1 MGSQMKQQLATLKN
15 FMDEFELLQKHVLKS
30 KSPKHYVEIFSFFS
44 NHLQAEQ
51 AFYWLERPK
60 KVQASR
66 ADVKP
71 RQKFLSLQKTS
82 LEEFNIHLKKFNSL
96 DFTQTSNTFEGNY
109 LYLKLPSDK
118 PNRHYCFVFKSF
130 HKEIQNNEMFRYFF
144 IQRLQGLM
152 NLVDRVD
159 AIQSLNFI
167 DDVTGLYNQR
177 YLNILLDQ
185 EIERY
190 KRLNVSFSI
199 LFIDVDHF
207 KLVNDKNGHMVGSQI
222 LKEIGVIIKK
232 SVRAMD
238 FCFRYGGDEFL
249 TILTATTT
257 EQATTV
263 ANRIC
268 KSVRETPF
276 VMNGVTVQVTLSI
289 GVACFPEHAQTKEKI
304 LQVADEAM
312 YCGKNLSRNVVYLAS

>member
-1 MGSQMKQQLATLKN
+1 MKQQDVLKH
-15 FMDEFELLQKHVLKS
+15 FMDEFEILEKFVLQS
-30 KSPKHYVEIFSFFS
+30 KSPKHYTEIFNFFANQLHS
-44 NHLQAEQ
+44 EQ
-51 AFYWLERPK
+51 VFYWLEKSK
-60 KVQASR
+60 KLLVDPSAKKS
-66 ADVKP
+66 K
-71 RQKFLSLQKTS
+71 QKFLSLHKTS
-82 LEEFNIHLKKFNSL
+82 LEEFNIYKKKFETI
-96 DFTQTSNTFEGNY
+96 DFSKAKFHIDGKNLF
-109 LYLKLPSDK
+109 LKLPSDK
-118 PNRHYCFVFKSF
+118 LNRHYCFMFKDFSADF
-130 HKEIQNNEMFRYFF
+130 ANNEILRYFF

-152 NLVDRVD
+152 NLIDKVD
-159 AIQSLNFI
+159 AIQALNFI

-190 KRLNVSFSI
+190 KRSNVSFSV

-222 LKEIGVIIKK
+222 LKEIGEIVKK
-232 SVRAMD
+232 SVRLVD

-249 TILTATTT
+249 TILTNTNA
-257 EQATTV
+257 EQATIV

-268 KSVRETPF
+268 KSVRETSF
-276 VMNGVTVQVTLSI
+276 IMNGSKVRVTLSI

-312 YCGKNLSRNVVYLAS
+312 YCGKNLSRNIVYLAG

>member
-1 MGSQMKQQLATLKN
+1 
-15 FMDEFELLQKHVLKS
+15 MDEFEILQKQVLTS
-30 KSPKHYVEIFSFFS
+30 KSPKHYAEVFSFFS

-60 KVQASR
+60 KIQKSR
-66 ADVKP
+66 TSTNM
-71 RQKFLSLQKTS
+71 RQKFLATQKTS
-82 LEEFNIHLKKFNSL
+82 LEEFNIYLKQFNSF
-96 DFTQTSNTFEGNY
+96 DFKNDVCVFEGNY

-118 PNRHYCFVFKSF
+118 PNRFYCFVFKAF
-130 HKEIQNNEMFRYFF
+130 HKEIESNEMFRHFF
-144 IQRLQGLM
+144 IQRLKGLM
-152 NLVDRVD
+152 NLIDRVE

-177 YLNILLDQ
+177 YLNILLEQ

-190 KRLNVSFSI
+190 KRSNVSFSI

-207 KLVNDKNGHMVGSQI
+207 KLVNDKNGHMVGSLI
-222 LKEIGVIIKK
+222 LKEIGVILKK
-232 SVRAMD
+232 TVRAMD

-249 TILTATTT
+249 TLLTATTT

-276 VMNGVTVQVTLSI
+276 IINGATVQVTLSI

-312 YCGKNLSRNVVYLAS
+312 YCGKNLSRNIVYLAS

>member
-1 MGSQMKQQLATLKN
+1 MKPQEAIKQFVDA
-15 FMDEFELLQKHVLKS
+15 FESLEKTIFES
-30 KSPKHYVEIFSFFS
+30 KSLKRHSEIFNFFGA
-44 NHLQAEQ
+44 HLQTEQ
-51 AFYWLERPK
+51 VFFWIQKPK
-60 KVQASR
+60 K
-66 ADVKP
+66 KP
-71 RQKFLSLQKTS
+71 KPTRSGMKPKQKFLSMHKTT
-82 LEEFNIHLKKFNSL
+82 LEEFSIYSSKFAAVDFSNSCYS
-96 DFTQTSNTFEGNY
+96 FQGNN
-109 LYLKLPSDK
+109 LFIKFPSEKPDK
-118 PNRHYCFVFKSF
+118 FYCFSI
-130 HKEIQNNEMFRYFF
+130 KEFRPDLLTNEMLSYFF
-144 IQRLQGLM
+144 FQRLHGLLQM
-152 NLVDRVD
+152 IDRLD

-177 YLNILLDQ
+177 YLNVLLDQ

-190 KRLNVSFSI
+190 KRSNVHFSV

-207 KLVNDKNGHMVGSQI
+207 KQVNDKNGHLVGSKI

-232 SVRAMD
+232 SVRSMD

-249 TILTATTT
+249 TVLTSTST
-257 EQATTV
+257 ENAVIV
-263 ANRIC
+263 AERIC

-276 VMNGVTVQVTLSI
+276 MINGVVVQVTLSI